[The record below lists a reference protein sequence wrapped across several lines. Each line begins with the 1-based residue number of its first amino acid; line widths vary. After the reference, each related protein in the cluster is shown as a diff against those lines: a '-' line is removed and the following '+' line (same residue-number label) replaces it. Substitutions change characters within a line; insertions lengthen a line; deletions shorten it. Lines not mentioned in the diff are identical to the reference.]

1 MKRPGIDFPWIQ
13 LISDIRGL
21 KFQEVFR
28 IAMTPAVRSCSVCS
42 NYFTLPA
49 GVCTRIASPFAD
61 LLPVGQTFQRYRI
74 FFRFGS
80 YLMRMPSDK
89 NRASY
94 MLPEALFLGDIR
106 SCFEKGPSG
115 HRF

>member
-61 LLPVGQTFQRYRI
+61 LFTCRSNLPTIPNIPFA
-74 FFRFGS
+74 
-80 YLMRMPSDK
+80 SDH
-89 NRASY
+89 
-94 MLPEALFLGDIR
+94 I
-106 SCFEKGPSG
+106 
-115 HRF
+115 